1 MVVVGGVGGGGIV
14 VALFYYF
21 FLGGGESVG
30 RFSGMGRGKRIN
42 WGLVVNM
49 TL

>member
-1 MVVVGGVGGGGIV
+1 MVVGVGGIV
-14 VALFYYF
+14 VALFCFIIF

>member
-1 MVVVGGVGGGGIV
+1 MVVVVGGGIV
-14 VALFYYF
+14 VALFCFIIF
-21 FLGGGESVG
+21 FWEGGESVG